1 MIWRTVKKRFLKLP
15 VWNWVTSKT
24 AKPITVLSNAA
35 VNCPDGNKR
44 SSEKALYDEAIKN
57 AKKEAEGLKLK
68 YKNEGEAIAMPI
80 FESAERK
87 VSSIKDIGEDK
98 LKSVVDMIV
107 ERIVNSNGNS

>member
-1 MIWRTVKKRFLKLP
+1 MEVINLATDAILRVKDAELK
-15 VWNWVTSKT
+15 
-24 AKPITVLSNAA
+24 AKEIL
-35 VNCPDGNKR
+35 
-44 SSEKALYDEAIKN
+44 EKAHKDALILKEEAKEKAKKSYDEAIKN
-57 AKKEAEGLKLK
+57 AKKEAEELKLK

-87 VSSIKDIGEDK
+87 VSFIKDIGEDK

>member
-1 MIWRTVKKRFLKLP
+1 MTINLTKLP
-15 VWNWVTSKT
+15 RYQEAV
-24 AKPITVLSNAA
+24 AKFTEAVGNNVDSEQRNELYAA
-35 VNCPDGNKR
+35 AMSTMGEELLEVV
-44 SSEKALYDEAIKN
+44 SEAS
-57 AKKEAEGLKLK
+57 KKEAEELKLK